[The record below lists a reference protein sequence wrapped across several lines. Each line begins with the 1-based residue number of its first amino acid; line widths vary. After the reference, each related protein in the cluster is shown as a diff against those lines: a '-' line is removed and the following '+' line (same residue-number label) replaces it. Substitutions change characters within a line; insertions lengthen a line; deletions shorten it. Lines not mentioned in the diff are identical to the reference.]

1 MEFGKKGFKS
11 SDAKL
16 VAKAVLKT
24 LAVFHAEGIVH
35 TDVKPDNIL
44 VNCGSNGQRFSDIKL
59 ADCAASRHIDTV
71 DESQVIGAT
80 IFRSPEAMFNLVWG
94 TATDIWSLGA
104 TLISLIYGDH
114 WHIFKPVGVS
124 AEDSTYSI
132 EVFRRHNQ
140 FFGPFPLSYESLLD
154 DDRLGMLTDIISIAD
169 KYTLFRRASSTEIS
183 NSDRDFICTMMH
195 LDPRDR
201 PSAEEL
207 LQDQWFRE
215 HSLPYSE
222 SHPEKDTL

>member
-1 MEFGKKGFKS
+1 
-11 SDAKL
+11 
-16 VAKAVLKT
+16 
-24 LAVFHAEGIVH
+24 
-35 TDVKPDNIL
+35 
-44 VNCGSNGQRFSDIKL
+44 
-59 ADCAASRHIDTV
+59 
-71 DESQVIGAT
+71 
-80 IFRSPEAMFNLVWG
+80 MFNLVWG

-104 TLISLIYGDH
+104 TVRSISILQLNDIANATKLISLIYGDH